1 MRLRTAL
8 LGAFLSMALGAALA
22 GAAAAGSQFN
32 PTMPGLLGLIRE
44 YIRCG
49 DPPDG
54 ALLAFDV
61 LEEAEFLELLDEPAP
76 DLADPLA
83 PEALLR

>member
-1 MRLRTAL
+1 MRLPTAL
-8 LGAFLSMALGAALA
+8 LGAFLSMAMGGALA
-22 GAAAAGSQFN
+22 GAAAAAGQFH
-32 PTMPGLLGLIRE
+32 PAMPGLVGLIAE

-61 LEEAEFLELLDEPAP
+61 LDEAEFLGILDEQGPDPAE
-76 DLADPLA
+76 PLA